1 MRELRDFRPQ
11 QLYGV
16 TQRGN
21 RGQWVYRDTEDFLEG
36 MRLMD
41 RAARR
46 YAIRIHGWCL
56 MHNHGHW
63 IFEASSA
70 ESISNMMRDMHQP

>member
-21 RGQWVYRDTEDFLEG
+21 RGQWVYRDTEDFLES

-41 RAARR
+41 RASRR
-46 YAIRIHGWCL
+46 YGVRIHGWC
-56 MHNHGHW
+56 MSR
-63 IFEASSA
+63 IMFEMDSADDASK
-70 ESISNMMRDMHQP
+70 IQ

>member
-1 MRELRDFRPQ
+1 MAPSSVDGP
-11 QLYGV
+11 V
-16 TQRGN
+16 
-21 RGQWVYRDTEDFLEG
+21 FLEG

-41 RAARR
+41 RASRR
-46 YAIRIHGWCL
+46 YGVRIHGWCL

-70 ESISNMMRDMHQP
+70 ESISNMMRDMQGSIRAI